1 MDRLLLPPA
10 LFVNRRPWSRTLAPG
25 DSDAIGRMTD
35 GRSKAKPKVGLD
47 ARATLR
53 ASRQRPGGV

>member
-10 LFVNRRPWSRTLAPG
+10 LFVNRRSWDRTLALG
-25 DSDAIGRMTD
+25 DRDAIGRMTD
-35 GRSKAKPKVGLD
+35 VRSGLEPKVGLD